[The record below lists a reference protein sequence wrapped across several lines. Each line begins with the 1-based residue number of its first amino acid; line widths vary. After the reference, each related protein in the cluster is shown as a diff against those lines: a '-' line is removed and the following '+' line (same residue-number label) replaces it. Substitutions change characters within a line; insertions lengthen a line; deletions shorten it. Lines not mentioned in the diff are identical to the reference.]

1 MLRWIRKAL
10 VLTLGRVAVMTAS
23 ILASCPGFQPTAVAA
38 ESLRATPPADRMH
51 VALAVAAAPVDFPTI
66 LERYGLAVVNISA
79 AAHEKQTAAANP
91 APIDPGDPFFVFFRH
106 ARGEM
111 QDLHGSPPRA
121 IWGAGSGFIV
131 SPEGLIVTT
140 AHVVDH
146 ADEVTVKLTD
156 RREFRARVLAVDAD
170 SDVALIKIDATKLTA
185 LKLGDSSSVR
195 LGEQVLAVGSPFGF
209 ENTLSAGIVSAT
221 PHALTDGS
229 NFPFLQTT
237 VAANPDN
244 SGGPI
249 FNVAGEVI
257 GVDVEIYSDPEWY
270 RSLTFAIP
278 INVVAKL
285 LMQSEAQ
292 GKVAHGALGISVQD
306 VDPGLAGAFGLPR
319 PAGALV
325 QSVAPDSPAAAGGL
339 EPGDVIVRIG
349 DKVTDRA
356 RDLLDYI
363 AELQPGTNVALE
375 LLRNRRPL
383 TITVKA
389 VASAQSAGTAQNDAR
404 AADRLGLAV
413 RPLSDGER
421 QANAL
426 EAGLVVNAVFGPAA
440 NAGIRPGD
448 IVLAL
453 DETPVT
459 SREQL
464 ATLAATVSGNDVAL
478 LILRDNMRS
487 IISVR
492 LR

>member
-1 MLRWIRKAL
+1 
-10 VLTLGRVAVMTAS
+10 
-23 ILASCPGFQPTAVAA
+23 
-38 ESLRATPPADRMH
+38 MH

-91 APIDPGDPFFVFFRH
+91 APIDPDDPFFVFFRR
-106 ARGEM
+106 AMGEM
-111 QDLHGSPPRA
+111 QDLHGSPPRV
-121 IWGAGSGFIV
+121 IWGVGSGFIV

-156 RREFRARVLAVDAD
+156 HREFRARVLAVDAD

-185 LKLGDSSSVR
+185 LKLGDSSRVR

-209 ENTLSAGIVSAT
+209 ENTVSAGIVSAT
-221 PHALTDGS
+221 PHALRDGS

-237 VAANPDN
+237 VAANPEN

-257 GVDVEIYSDPEWY
+257 GVDVQIYSDAQWY

-285 LMQSEAQ
+285 RMQLEAQ
-292 GKVAHGALGISVQD
+292 TKVAHGALGISVQD
-306 VDPGLAGAFGLPR
+306 VDPGLARAFGLPR
-319 PAGALV
+319 PAGAVV
-325 QSVAPDSPAAAGGL
+325 QSVAPDSPTAAGGL
-339 EPGDVIVRIG
+339 KPGDVIVRIG
-349 DKVTDRA
+349 DKATDRA

-375 LLRNRRPL
+375 FFRNRRLL
-383 TITVKA
+383 TMTVKV

-426 EAGLVVNAVFGPAA
+426 EAGVVVNAVSGPAA
-440 NAGIRPGD
+440 NAGIQPGD

-464 ATLAATVSGNDVAL
+464 ATLAARGSGNDVAL